1 MPLPA
6 TQETQTLAKLT
17 ATHHRLADKACV
29 KQFRPEEF
37 FSGPLSASGMFI
49 DRFGKVQRRFVAD
62 IDCTSTENGFILDE
76 SFLFDDGQSETRQ
89 WVISCRSETVYE
101 GHCADVDGVALG
113 RLQGPV
119 LHWRYD
125 FFLDVS
131 GRRIKTRF
139 QDMMVRQSE
148 DVVLNRA
155 RVSKFGLLLGEVF
168 ISFRRRP
175 ADFAA

>member
-1 MPLPA
+1 MSLNAPQQIQPLAVPPA
-6 TQETQTLAKLT
+6 VR
-17 ATHHRLADKACV
+17 HSLADKACV

-89 WVISCRSETVYE
+89 WVITCRSDTVYE
-101 GHCADVDGVALG
+101 GRCADVDGIALG

-125 FFLDVS
+125 FFLEVS

-139 QDMMVRQSE
+139 HDMMVRQSE
-148 DVVLNRA
+148 DIVLNRA
-155 RVSKFGLLLGEVF
+155 RVSKFGLLLGELF
-168 ISFRRRP
+168 ISFRRGP
-175 ADFAA
+175 TDFIS